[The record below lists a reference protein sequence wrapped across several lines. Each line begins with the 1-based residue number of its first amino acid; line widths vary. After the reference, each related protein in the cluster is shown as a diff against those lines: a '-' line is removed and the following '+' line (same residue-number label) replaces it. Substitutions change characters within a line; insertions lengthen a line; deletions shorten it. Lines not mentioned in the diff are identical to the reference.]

1 MLGELGPVL
10 IAGIKFGAIY
20 ALAAL
25 GLVVIHKATK
35 TVNFA
40 HGAFAMLGAFGSF
53 LIVVK
58 WQWWYGT
65 AYLVIPPAIGLVAA
79 AIEFLIL
86 RRLRRADM
94 FTVVI
99 ATVFLGIALA
109 EGFRLTYNTE
119 LLAVPVLFTGAPF
132 IVGGVFITRDTL
144 WVIGGA
150 LATAV
155 ACVALF
161 RYGKL
166 GRGMRAMAANIRGAQ
181 LCGYSIDR
189 IYMLA
194 WFLGGALAGL
204 TGVFI
209 APVTGVSVELSI
221 SVITAG
227 FVAGVIGGFDSP
239 RGAILGGLLLG
250 VAESLSAAYVSSAMK
265 NCISF
270 LLLFLILMWRPQGL
284 FPERTARSV

>member
-40 HGAFAMLGAFGSF
+40 HGAFAMLGAFASF

-58 WQWWYGT
+58 WRWAYWA
-65 AYLVIPPAIGLVAA
+65 AYLIIPPAIGLAA
-79 AIEFLIL
+79 ATIEFLIL

-99 ATVFLGIALA
+99 ATIFLGIALA

-119 LLAVPVLFTGAPF
+119 LLAVPELFTGPPF
-132 IVGGVFITRDTL
+132 IVGDVFVTRDSL
-144 WVIGGA
+144 WVIAGA
-150 LATAV
+150 LLTGLAG
-155 ACVALF
+155 VALF

-166 GRGMRAMAANIRGAQ
+166 GRGMRAMASNIRGAQ

-189 IYMLA
+189 VYILA

-209 APVTGVSVELSI
+209 APVTGVSVDLSI

-239 RGAILGGLLLG
+239 RGAIVGGLLLG

-265 NCISF
+265 NCVSF
-270 LLLFLILMWRPQGL
+270 LLLFLILMCRPEGL
-284 FPERTARSV
+284 FPEKAARSV